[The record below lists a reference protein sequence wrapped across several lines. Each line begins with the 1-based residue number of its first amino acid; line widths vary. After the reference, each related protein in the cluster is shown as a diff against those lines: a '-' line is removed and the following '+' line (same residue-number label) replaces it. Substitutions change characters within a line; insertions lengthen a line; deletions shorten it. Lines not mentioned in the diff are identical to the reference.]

1 VLQSSFEALATW
13 WKKATSQE
21 MLAQIHC
28 QILYEALPDQW
39 WGVTAPPG
47 NSEWLTSTG
56 TDRLEEL
63 LVITITQG
71 NDTQKSMKHPQIS
84 LKL

>member
-1 VLQSSFEALATW
+1 VLQSSFEALAIW
-13 WKKATSQE
+13 WEKATSQE
-21 MLAQIHC
+21 MLAQIHSP
-28 QILYEALPDQW
+28 ILYEALLDQW

-63 LVITITQG
+63 LVITIT
-71 NDTQKSMKHPQIS
+71 
-84 LKL
+84 